1 MDERNVAEPMAPLFY
16 CSSAASSVPHRS
28 AIPNCSEGVQQI
40 STRLSI
46 RSRPTSC
53 SSSSTSGRRSTS
65 RRSAPTLRWTPE
77 RARLPRPPCMAAD
90 RVTVA
95 CAYVRLGG
103 GNRSRP
109 FPRCG
114 RGRER
119 SMSRGAGAPPAP
131 ARWVAAGRPTKVR
144 SSHQASNSAPFRLI
158 SHNLT
163 ASVPPLSGSLFAPQV
178 PPATCRSAPMGA
190 RGMGRSRRYPQAV
203 AAADCMGG
211 VVVIVACGPM

>member
-1 MDERNVAEPMAPLFY
+1 MSGGLPHVLPPGSLRAALLRFRLGSTAAARCLPSPFTSPSSRGEALGRLCGRNAAHSHWTRLHQAAAPVGFFPISPRRACTCRWLKKWCEREGLGRLELDERNVAEPMAPLFC

-65 RRSAPTLRWTPE
+65 RRSAPTPRWTPE

-95 CAYVRLGG
+95 CAYVR
-103 GNRSRP
+103 P
-109 FPRCG
+109 
-114 RGRER
+114 
-119 SMSRGAGAPPAP
+119 
-131 ARWVAAGRPTKVR
+131 
-144 SSHQASNSAPFRLI
+144 
-158 SHNLT
+158 
-163 ASVPPLSGSLFAPQV
+163 
-178 PPATCRSAPMGA
+178 
-190 RGMGRSRRYPQAV
+190 
-203 AAADCMGG
+203 AAATALGHSHAVG
-211 VVVIVACGPM
+211 AAESGQ